1 MPTRTTESGHAPSSR
16 PFTRSVRIRHVTN
29 FLRRRSRECA
39 DRPHVRTLAQSRADF
54 ACLRGGHSLQDGTRI
69 ADDATAARQR
79 ARPIPS
85 PLLPAYRHL
94 RKCFSLPALCSCRGA
109 SSGRLAARTES
120 HEARAR
126 HRSTGVTHHGYR
138 SKDSL
143 EPVMRPAPL
152 FALSRQC
159 SPAVGASPIRQRAA
173 RCSQRRGLPAILLLM
188 RAEPG
193 PARP

>member
-1 MPTRTTESGHAPSSR
+1 MNAPTGRTYEHLRSHARTSHASGA
-16 PFTRSVRIRHVTN
+16 VTPCRTGRE
-29 FLRRRSRECA
+29 LRTMRRLRASA
-39 DRPHVRTLAQSRADF
+39 LAQYPARYCLLTATFANVSRSQHCVHAV
-54 ACLRGGHSLQDGTRI
+54 AQ
-69 ADDATAARQR
+69 ARV
-79 ARPIPS
+79 
-85 PLLPAYRHL
+85 
-94 RKCFSLPALCSCRGA
+94 
-109 SSGRLAARTES
+109 RLAARTES

-173 RCSQRRGLPAILLLM
+173 RCSQRRGLPSILLLM